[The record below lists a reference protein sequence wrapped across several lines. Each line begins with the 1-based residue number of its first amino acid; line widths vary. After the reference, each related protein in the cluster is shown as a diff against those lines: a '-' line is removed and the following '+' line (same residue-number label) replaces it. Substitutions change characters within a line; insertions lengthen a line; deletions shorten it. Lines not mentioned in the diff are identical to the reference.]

1 MEYKVSSYIES
12 LPETESAIAAELR
25 SLICTAIPQVQEK
38 FSFKIPFYHYHG
50 MFCYIN
56 YLRKTGGIELCF
68 CRGKDLLLAY
78 PQLQQN
84 GRNMVAGISLF
95 DMKDMHRLSVAE
107 VLYAAADWQVEAKLQ
122 QRSFVRRK
130 KS

>member
-12 LPETESAIAAELR
+12 LPEVESSIAAELR
-25 SLICTAIPQVQEK
+25 FLICTAIPQVEEK

-56 YLRKTGGIELCF
+56 YLRKNGGIELCF

-95 DMKDMHRLSVAE
+95 DMKDIKRKSVSE
-107 VLYAAADWQVEAKLQ
+107 VLHAAAAWQVEAWQ
-122 QRSFVRRK
+122 QQSSFLRNK

>member
-12 LPETESAIAAELR
+12 LPEVESSIAAELR

-56 YLRKTGGIELCF
+56 YLRKTGGIEVCF

-95 DMKDMHRLSVAE
+95 DMKDIKRKSVSE
-107 VLYAAADWQVEAKLQ
+107 VLHAAAAWQVEAWQ
-122 QRSFVRRK
+122 QKRSFLRNK
-130 KS
+130 QS